1 MLSKFPRLHRALSTL
16 AVFISAA
23 WLLSCSNYNSGSG
36 GGTSSGL
43 KFRAFVSNPVHPNIT
58 GGGSPALDIM
68 DASKDL
74 LSFYVVSLS
83 SLSGSVADAGMM
95 ALSPNHDRTL
105 VMSPRDSKL
114 AVVDNTKEGV
124 VGTIP
129 LPGPSE
135 SFFVSSDN
143 NTAFLAIPSAAVNGQ
158 ASGVVEKVNSSG
170 GTVDAT
176 IPIPAAHYL
185 VQSPS
190 GNQILVFSDNTD
202 TAILLTPGLI
212 GAVGQPA
219 TISPC
224 TATQVPA
231 CTLPATFD
239 RPVGAIFDPSG
250 ATAYVI
256 NCGSECGG
264 TNAGITA
271 IDMTNTGNAA
281 SLVLGGVSLS
291 ASTTAFLQ
299 GTTLYVAG
307 TQVAGGG
314 VLSVLN
320 LAGGVGSV
328 NCSSATPANCQLF
341 GVADGV
347 ADGYHTMI
355 QMGANGRLFVGS
367 RGCSGVCLTI
377 LNTLTG
383 QIVKPSANTAGDVT
397 GIAPIPNRNVVYVCQ
412 GTMLRVYDTRTDQL
426 AQIPPNGQPNL
437 AGEAVDVK
445 VIDF

>member
-1 MLSKFPRLHRALSTL
+1 
-16 AVFISAA
+16 
-23 WLLSCSNYNSGSG
+23 
-36 GGTSSGL
+36 
-43 KFRAFVSNPVHPNIT
+43 
-58 GGGSPALDIM
+58 
-68 DASKDL
+68 
-74 LSFYVVSLS
+74 
-83 SLSGSVADAGMM
+83 
-95 ALSPNHDRTL
+95 
-105 VMSPRDSKL
+105 
-114 AVVDNTKEGV
+114 
-124 VGTIP
+124 
-129 LPGPSE
+129 
-135 SFFVSSDN
+135 
-143 NTAFLAIPSAAVNGQ
+143 
-158 ASGVVEKVNSSG
+158 
-170 GTVDAT
+170 
-176 IPIPAAHYL
+176 
-185 VQSPS
+185 
-190 GNQILVFSDNTD
+190 
-202 TAILLTPGLI
+202 
-212 GAVGQPA
+212 
-219 TISPC
+219 
-224 TATQVPA
+224 
-231 CTLPATFD
+231 
-239 RPVGAIFDPSG
+239 
-250 ATAYVI
+250 
-256 NCGSECGG
+256 
-264 TNAGITA
+264 
-271 IDMTNTGNAA
+271 MTNTGNAA